1 MFYNKQNS
9 DVLMSRIG
17 LKHSSNNVV
26 NDNMSFKSMYVFVKS
41 VKIFFLTLIQTL
53 SFLLCIDNRGS
64 WSE

>member
-1 MFYNKQNS
+1 MFYNKQTS
-9 DVLMSRIG
+9 DVLTSPFG

>member
-9 DVLMSRIG
+9 DVLTSRFG

-41 VKIFFLTLIQTL
+41 VKIIFPDPDTDALFFTLH
-53 SFLLCIDNRGS
+53 R
-64 WSE
+64 

>member
-9 DVLMSRIG
+9 DVLTSRIG